1 MNFLNKLLAINLN
14 YQVLTRFDSTSCFLF
29 SHWVDE
35 LHVSTISWWV
45 HELEVLIRGK
55 ESNELWHLDNLDLS
69 NLVNVEMSPG
79 LVEVGGEVFVEL
91 ATGESLMGGEDL
103 LSSSEGSS
111 LGHPEF
117 SSWGTS
123 SVGVGLW
130 GLGLDGVVLDH
141 GSHEDIVGIS
151 SESWGGN
158 SLVSRGSNGARV
170 AWDEVITGELY
181 VSLIIGGGG

>member
-14 YQVLTRFDSTSCFLF
+14 YQVLTRFDSTSCFPF
-29 SHWVDE
+29 SYWVDE
-35 LHVSTISWWV
+35 LHVSTILWWV

-55 ESNELWHLDNLDLS
+55 ESNELWHLDNLDLA
-69 NLVNVEMSPG
+69 NLVDVEMSPG
-79 LVEVGGEVFVEL
+79 LVEVGGKVLVEL
-91 ATGESLMGGEDL
+91 VTGESLMGGEDL
-103 LSSSEGSS
+103 LSGSEGSC

-141 GSHEDIVGIS
+141 GSHEDIVGIG

-158 SLVSRGSNGARV
+158 SLVSRGSNHARV
-170 AWDEVITGELY
+170 AWNEVITGELN
-181 VSLIIGGGG
+181 VSLVIGGGG